1 MHGTVH
7 PLLLIAS
14 APVQRGQ
21 GAHPANKAAVVLL
34 FLSKL
39 HACVLFSA
47 VA

>member
-1 MHGTVH
+1 MYDTVH
-7 PLLLIAS
+7 PRLLIAS

-21 GAHPANKAAVVLL
+21 GAHPANQAAVVLL
-34 FLSKL
+34 FLIKL